1 MNHEFYGHVSCDQ
14 NGRGLERCGEWQRK
28 GDGVEL
34 MMSSVCVCVCTCVIF
49 VCKEVY
55 YSPTSIIRTP
65 LANFKNFTVRI
76 SKNFG
81 YITENGYLCH

>member
-1 MNHEFYGHVSCDQ
+1 MNHEFYDHVSCDQ

-34 MMSSVCVCVCTCVIF
+34 MMSSVCVCTCVIF
-49 VCKEVY
+49 VFKEVY

-65 LANFKNFTVRI
+65 FKNFTVQI
-76 SKNFG
+76 SN
-81 YITENGYLCH
+81 I